1 MLTVRQGTFET
12 NSSSTHSITMCTES
26 DFNAWGRGEL
36 YFDRWNDEL
45 VTKEVVEEDFA
56 KLREEFINKHP
67 DFDENDEE
75 WLEELDDFVN
85 DDKQYYTREQY
96 FEYIDDCYETY
107 EDRFTTSNGETVIAF
122 GYYGY
127 N

>member
-26 DFNAWGRGEL
+26 DFNAWGKGEL
-36 YFDRWNDEL
+36 YFDRWDDEL

-85 DDKQYYTREQY
+85 DAKRYYTREQY

-107 EDRFTTSNGETVIAF
+107 EDRFTTSNGETIIAF